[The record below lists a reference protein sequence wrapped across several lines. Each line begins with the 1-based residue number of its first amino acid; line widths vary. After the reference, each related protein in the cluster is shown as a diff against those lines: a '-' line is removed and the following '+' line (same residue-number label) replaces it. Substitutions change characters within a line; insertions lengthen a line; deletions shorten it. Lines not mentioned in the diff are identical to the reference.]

1 MTILFALLLT
11 VLVFAFV
18 SYPLLKRRSYS
29 GDPADTDELGELYS
43 KRDTT
48 YSMIKE
54 LEFDLQSGTLN
65 EADHEDLSEKYKTKA
80 VSLLRDIDNVE
91 QGSDVEMEIEK
102 QILELRRGK
111 GRFCSQCVVKV
122 QGSDRFCSQ
131 CGTSLS

>member
-1 MTILFALLLT
+1 MTILFALLLA
-11 VLVFAFV
+11 VLAFAFV

-29 GDPADTDELGELYS
+29 SDPSDTGELQELYS

-65 EADHEDLSEKYKTKA
+65 KADHEDLSEKYKTKA

-91 QGSDVEMEIEK
+91 QGDDVETTIEK
-102 QILELRRGK
+102 QILELRKRK
-111 GRFCSQCVVKV
+111 GRFCSQCGVKA
-122 QGSDRFCSQ
+122 QENDRFCSQ
-131 CGTSLS
+131 CGISLT

>member
-1 MTILFALLLT
+1 MTILVALLLT

-29 GDPADTDELGELYS
+29 SDAPDTGELGELYS

-65 EADHEDLSEKYKTKA
+65 KADHEDLSEKYKTKA

-111 GRFCSQCVVKV
+111 GRFCSQCGVKI
-122 QGSDRFCSQ
+122 QESDRFCSQ
-131 CGTSLS
+131 CSTSLS

>member
-11 VLVFAFV
+11 VLAVAFV

-29 GDPADTDELGELYS
+29 SDAPDADKLGELYS

-65 EADHEDLSEKYKTKA
+65 EADHEDLSERYKAKA

-91 QGSDVEMEIEK
+91 QGGDVEMEIEK

-111 GRFCSQCVVKV
+111 G
-122 QGSDRFCSQ
+122 DFCSQ
-131 CGTSLS
+131 CGVKVQESDRFCPQCGTSLG